1 MDRNHWEDLKAR
13 LLAIGTAQVAGEP
26 VDAYLTHSTAGPGA
40 GGRGSLFFSVG
51 TYRVRLSLADAS
63 PVVVHHL
70 GEGRVELTVNG
81 EKIEGTLERPALH
94 CPRQAYITI
103 TPSCIFSCR
112 YCNVPVLKG
121 KRKTIEE
128 IENLVESVYGT
139 IDAISITSGVLES
152 IEEEEAYT
160 IQAVSRLT
168 RFNVPIGVSIYPT
181 LQTPAR
187 LKEAGAVEVKFNLE
201 AATPELFAKMC
212 PGLSFGS
219 IREILCDSVRLFGRG
234 HVFSNIILGLGESD
248 ADMEACIASLCQDGV
263 IPVIRPLNPTA
274 ELKEFSRP
282 DAARIKRIFRYLD
295 ASLKTSGLDPTMAL
309 TMCPACMG
317 CDMIPGRE

>member
-1 MDRNHWEDLKAR
+1 MDLNQWEDLKVR
-13 LLAIGTAQVAGEP
+13 LLAIGTAQVIGEP
-26 VDAYLTHSTAGPGA
+26 VDEYVTRSTAGPGA
-40 GGRGSLFFSVG
+40 GGRGSLFFSSG
-51 TYRVRLSLADAS
+51 GQRVRLSLTEAS
-63 PVVVHHL
+63 PVQIHHL
-70 GEGRVELTVNG
+70 GKGRVELIVEN
-81 EKIEGTLERPALH
+81 EKFSGMLEHPALH

-121 KRKTIEE
+121 SRKTLEE
-128 IENLVESVYGT
+128 IENLVESVIGE
-139 IDAISITSGVLES
+139 IDAISLTSGVLES
-152 IEEEEAYT
+152 IEEEEVYAVEV
-160 IQAVSRLT
+160 VSRLT

-181 LQTPAR
+181 LQTPKR
-187 LKEAGAVEVKFNLE
+187 LKEVGAAEVKFNLE
-201 AATPELFAKMC
+201 AATPDLFAAMC

-219 IREILCDSVRLFGRG
+219 IRDILRESVRLFGRG

-248 ADMEACIASLCQDGV
+248 VEMQDCIDSLCKDGV

-282 DAARIKRIFRYLD
+282 DAARIGLIFRYLE
-295 ASLKTSGLDPTMAL
+295 AALKKSGLDPSMAL